1 MAANSLFTL
10 EDLALEV
17 GKNVGDTSE
26 LTLIDAKKWI
36 NRALMMFSEV
46 PGGGN
51 FWSFQKV
58 FGQSVATVNGVATV
72 EIPGVLQIDSLYSSN
87 PVQRTLYLIEDRTF
101 RARFPNP
108 NATGSPYCWRI
119 AGRKADTTDTQIVG
133 LYPIPDGVY
142 TLLYDAVKPITLLV
156 NDSDDIRTVT
166 KMPSTYVNLVI
177 EIATAIGY
185 KRDDDQK
192 SREQLAECVERLQNL
207 FYKDQ
212 DQIDDRLITRPLE
225 ADDLLS
231 TYDPLLPPQYGP

>member
-10 EDLALEV
+10 EEIALEV
-17 GKNVGDTSE
+17 AKNVGSTDE
-26 LTLIDAKKWI
+26 LTLADAKKWI
-36 NRALMMFSEV
+36 NRALMMFSEQ
-46 PGGGN
+46 GQ
-51 FWSFQKV
+51 WSFQKV
-58 FGQSVATVNGVATV
+58 YAQTVSTVANVATV
-72 EIPGVLQIDSLYSSN
+72 EIPGVLEIDSLFASN

-108 NATGSPYCWRI
+108 NATGTPYCWRI
-119 AGRKADTTDTQIVG
+119 AGRKADTTDTQVIG
-133 LYPIPDGVY
+133 LYPIPDGIY
-142 TLLYDAVKPITLLV
+142 TLLYDAIRPITLLV

-192 SREQLAECVERLQNL
+192 SREQLEEAAQRLENL
-207 FYKDQ
+207 YYKDQ

-225 ADDLLS
+225 ADDIQS
-231 TYDPLLPPQYGP
+231 IYDPILPSTFGP